1 MDYFENMASGVCHL
15 GWSSGIGL
23 ETENILLLKVSSSI
37 LSGINLGGLILL
49 LQKQICRFSNF
60 MIMMIKITDM

>member
-37 LSGINLGGLILL
+37 LSGTNLSGLILL
-49 LQKQICRFSNF
+49 LKKKNF
-60 MIMMIKITDM
+60 TIQFFKIAPLK